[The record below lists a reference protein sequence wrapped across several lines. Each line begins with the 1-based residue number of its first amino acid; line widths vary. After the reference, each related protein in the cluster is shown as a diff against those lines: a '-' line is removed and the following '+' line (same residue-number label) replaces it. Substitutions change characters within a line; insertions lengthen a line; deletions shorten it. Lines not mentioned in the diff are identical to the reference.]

1 VITPR
6 DSIGQR
12 SETVRRANLAAIA
25 TQLHLDGPLSRSEL
39 VARTGLTR
47 SAIRGLIGEFVA
59 AGLVNEERS
68 DSLGAPGRP
77 SPIVTPNGMSA
88 VALGLEISVDS
99 LAAGLIGFAG
109 EVHAAVRVERPRGH
123 LAATEIVADLVEV
136 ATPLLRR
143 AEAGTLMGVGVA
155 VVGIVRRPDGLVRLA
170 PNLGWRDVP
179 LGEML
184 AQALGI
190 EVPIFV
196 ANDADLGVLAEHRRG
211 TARGI
216 EDAFYLA
223 GEVGVGGGALVDGR
237 PMHGAEGYAGE
248 IGHLPV
254 NPEGLDCACG
264 SRGCWE
270 TEVGEHALL
279 AAAGRPRDGG
289 PEEVGRLLDAA
300 AAGDPVALAAFQRA
314 LAVREEDPGSP
325 EPIALARYAVGKALR
340 ALGRSEEAVPLVEE
354 AVAPEELDRG
364 ALKEQLADAEQRKVS
379 EMIGAELGYRY
390 VGSPLIAAEPG
401 EGPGYDFMSYVPTT
415 WPGARLPHVWLDD
428 GTALHDR
435 IGDGYTLL
443 RLGGAP
449 EAKTLAAA
457 FAAYGAPFREL
468 AIADARP
475 RDVYGCDLLLLRPD
489 LHVVWRGNRLP
500 DDPAGLA
507 AIATGH

>member
-300 AAGDPVALAAFQRA
+300 AAGDPVALAAFQRVGA
-314 LAVREEDPGSP
+314 WLGVGIASIVNTFNPRLVILGGLFARIHPHVIGPITQRLAVR
-325 EPIALARYAVGKALR
+325 ALAASRELVTIVPA
-340 ALGRSEEAVPLVEE
+340 ALGADTTL
-354 AVAPEELDRG
+354 LG
-364 ALKEQLADAEQRKVS
+364 A
-379 EMIGAELGYRY
+379 AELAFEPFL
-390 VGSPLIAAEPG
+390 SDPAA
-401 EGPGYDFMSYVPTT
+401 
-415 WPGARLPHVWLDD
+415 WL
-428 GTALHDR
+428 A
-435 IGDGYTLL
+435 
-443 RLGGAP
+443 
-449 EAKTLAAA
+449 
-457 FAAYGAPFREL
+457 
-468 AIADARP
+468 P
-475 RDVYGCDLLLLRPD
+475 RDGEV
-489 LHVVWRGNRLP
+489 H
-500 DDPAGLA
+500 LA
-507 AIATGH
+507 SA